1 MSAKSFL
8 MAFNLDMKQ
17 ATSSPSN
24 QRGFTLIQ
32 VMLILG
38 LLGVVLTVATSAY
51 LKHQSKHYVKEAL
64 VEAGQARQVV
74 AENAKSDTEGT
85 TKDWAKGY
93 AKKTG
98 ENHSWTVYVDPTSAA
113 VVVTL
118 WLSKDPQTLLWVPL
132 KGNPTQAESGSSGQ
146 ISEGGLN
153 WVCVLKDETM
163 PDVSKLF
170 APLSATVP
178 KADFS
183 GDLVTSDCR

>member
-1 MSAKSFL
+1 
-8 MAFNLDMKQ
+8 MKQ
-17 ATSSPSN
+17 ATSLSSS

-74 AENAKSDTEGT
+74 AENAKSDAAET
-85 TKDWAKGY
+85 TKDWDKGY

-98 ENHSWTVYVDPTSAA
+98 ENHAWTVYVDPISAA

-132 KGNPTQAESGSSGQ
+132 KDGSIQAESGSVSLGQ
-146 ISEGGLN
+146 MSEGGLN
-153 WVCVLKDETM
+153 WVCVLKDESM
-163 PDVSKLF
+163 PDVSKRF
-170 APLSATVP
+170 APLSASVP